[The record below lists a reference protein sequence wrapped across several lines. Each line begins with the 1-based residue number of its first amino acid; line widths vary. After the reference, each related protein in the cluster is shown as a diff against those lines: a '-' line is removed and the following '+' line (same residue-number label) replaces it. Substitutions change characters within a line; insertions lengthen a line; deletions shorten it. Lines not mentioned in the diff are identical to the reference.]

1 MPDVKPSLLSEDPAV
16 EHSFHTWLDLFYSE
30 TVLPSRLMEI
40 CRLRAAF
47 HAQCPH
53 CMYHRFT
60 HPGDTGI
67 DEALVCSLEKPE
79 EAPGLSERERSA
91 LRYVDL
97 IAANRHQEITSAT
110 FADLR
115 AHFSEREVVELGLFL
130 GAVHGQQRIRGA
142 LRLDID
148 ELPAD
153 YQAAAGS
160 IRFAGDGELRL
171 RPPGRHAGAGS
182 GNGVGSAGAAGA
194 TAVSAVPAD
203 EARPAGLPRSQ
214 FPDVYR
220 DFTAGIPDDQLG
232 LRHIYARAPEIA
244 IGWERYADGL
254 MAGGSLPLRLKDL
267 VLLRLALWHENG
279 PEIAAGRRAA
289 DVDDVTF
296 RSLQPPYDPLVFG
309 ASELAAL
316 RYADLLCGDH
326 FSITEEELEELG
338 RSLSRAELS
347 DLGQFLASHAIQ
359 VRVTAGWAEPAAA
372 ALTGG
377 RTRLGAPG

>member
-1 MPDVKPSLLSEDPAV
+1 LSEDPAL
-16 EHSFHTWLDLFYSE
+16 EHSFHAWLDLFYAE
-30 TVLPSRLMEI
+30 TVLPPRLMEI

-60 HPGDTGI
+60 DPGDTGI

-79 EAPGLSERERSA
+79 EAQGLSERERSA

-97 IAANRHQEITSAT
+97 IAANRHQEITGAT

-160 IRFAGDGELRL
+160 IRFAGDGKLRL
-171 RPPGRHAGAGS
+171 RPPGRNAGAGS
-182 GNGVGSAGAAGA
+182 GDGDGNADGDGDGDGDGADGGAGAGAAS
-194 TAVSAVPAD
+194 AVSAVPAD

-254 MAGGSLPLRLKDL
+254 MAGGSLPLRLKEL

-279 PEIAAGRRAA
+279 PEIAAGRRAG

-296 RSLQPPYDPLVFG
+296 RSLQPPYDPLLLG
-309 ASELAAL
+309 PAELAAL

-359 VRVTAGWAEPAAA
+359 VRVTAGWAGPDAVS
-372 ALTGG
+372 
-377 RTRLGAPG
+377 

>member
-1 MPDVKPSLLSEDPAV
+1 VPDVKPSLLSEDPALG
-16 EHSFHTWLDLFYSE
+16 HSFHAWLDLFYAE
-30 TVLPSRLMEI
+30 TVLPPRLMEI

-60 HPGDTGI
+60 DPGDTGI

-79 EAPGLSERERSA
+79 EAPGLSDRERSA

-97 IAANRHQEITSAT
+97 IAANRHEEITGAM
-110 FADLR
+110 FAGLR

-148 ELPAD
+148 ELPSG

-171 RPPGRHAGAGS
+171 RPPGRYADGGD
-182 GNGVGSAGAAGA
+182 GGSADGAAPAAGA
-194 TAVSAVPAD
+194 VRPVAAG
-203 EARPAGLPRSQ
+203 EARPAGLPRSK
-214 FPDVYR
+214 FPAVYR
-220 DFTAGIPDDQLG
+220 DFTAGIPDEELG

-244 IGWERYADGL
+244 IGWERYAAGL
-254 MAGGSLPLRLKDL
+254 MAGGSLPRRLKEL
-267 VLLRLALWHENG
+267 VLLRLALWHQNA

-289 DVDDVTF
+289 DLDEVAVS
-296 RSLQPPYDPLVFG
+296 SLQPPYDPSVFG
-309 ASELAAL
+309 PAEVSAL
-316 RYADLLCGDH
+316 RYAYLLCGDH
-326 FSITEEELEELG
+326 FSITEEALEELG

-359 VRVTAGWAEPAAA
+359 VRVTAGWADP
-372 ALTGG
+372 
-377 RTRLGAPG
+377 GAVS

>member
-1 MPDVKPSLLSEDPAV
+1 MPDVKPSLLSEDPTL
-16 EHSFHTWLDLFYSE
+16 EHSFHAWLDLFYAE
-30 TVLPSRLMEI
+30 TVLPPRLMEI

-60 HPGDTGI
+60 DPGDTGI

-79 EAPGLSERERSA
+79 EAPGLTDRERSA

-97 IAANRHQEITSAT
+97 IAANRHQEITGAT
-110 FADLR
+110 FVDLR

-160 IRFAGDGELRL
+160 IRFAGDGELHL
-171 RPPGRHAGAGS
+171 RPQGRHASAGS
-182 GNGVGSAGAAGA
+182 GDGHGDGADGRAGAA
-194 TAVSAVPAD
+194 TAAAVGSVPAGG
-203 EARPAGLPRSQ
+203 ARPAGLRRSQ

-220 DFTAGIPDDQLG
+220 DFTAGIPGDQLG
-232 LRHIYARAPEIA
+232 LRRIYARAPEIA
-244 IGWERYADGL
+244 IGWELYADRL
-254 MAGGSLPLRLKDL
+254 MAGGSLPRRLKEL

-279 PEIAAGRRAA
+279 PEIAAGRRRA
-289 DVDDVTF
+289 DADDVTF
-296 RSLQPPYDPLVFG
+296 RSLQPPYDPLAFG
-309 ASELAAL
+309 PGELAAL

-338 RSLSRAELS
+338 QSLSRTELS

-359 VRVTAGWAEPAAA
+359 VRVTAGWADPDAVS
-372 ALTGG
+372 
-377 RTRLGAPG
+377 

>member
-1 MPDVKPSLLSEDPAV
+1 MPDVKPSLLSEDPAL
-16 EHSFHTWLDLFYSE
+16 EHSFHAWLDLFYAE
-30 TVLPSRLMEI
+30 TVLPPRLMEI

-60 HPGDTGI
+60 DPDDTGI

-97 IAANRHQEITSAT
+97 IAANRHQEIAGTT

-148 ELPAD
+148 DLPAD

-160 IRFAGDGELRL
+160 IRFGGHGELRL
-171 RPPGRHAGAGS
+171 RLPGRNAGAGP
-182 GNGVGSAGAAGA
+182 GDGDGADGDASATG
-194 TAVSAVPAD
+194 TSVSALPPD
-203 EARPAGLPRSQ
+203 EARPTGLPRSQ

-244 IGWERYADGL
+244 IGWQRYADGL
-254 MAGGSLPLRLKDL
+254 MAGGSLPLRLKEL
-267 VLLRLALWHENG
+267 VLLRLALWHENR
-279 PEIAAGRRAA
+279 PEIAAGRRAG

-309 ASELAAL
+309 SAELAAL

-359 VRVTAGWAEPAAA
+359 VRVTAGWA
-372 ALTGG
+372 
-377 RTRLGAPG
+377 APDAVS